1 MRVIVFSDTHGNQAI
16 ADKIIQENSQCD
28 HFIFLGDGLHEVD
41 ILKAKYADKS
51 IFCVA
56 GNCDKSTAPTSAV
69 LELYNTRIYITHG
82 HLYNVNESIT
92 EIVNNAVKERADI
105 ALFGHTHKRFNELV
119 RNVYVLNPGS
129 AALPK
134 DGLPPSCAFIDI
146 TPYGISCMLID
157 LT

>member
-92 EIVNNAVKERADI
+92 EIVNNAVKDEA
-105 ALFGHTHKRFNELV
+105 V
-119 RNVYVLNPGS
+119 
-129 AALPK
+129 AAL
-134 DGLPPSCAFIDI
+134 
-146 TPYGISCMLID
+146 TMLGFSPAPAAKVVVAILTEQPD
-157 LT
+157 LAVEMVVKEALKRIK